1 MDGGCFMFHET
12 MEDGGWKMEDGP
24 LLADIG
30 NTRIHLY
37 NDKEVVH
44 LLPDDAIEQYGAQRV
59 YYISVNR
66 HLESRLKT
74 ETVWENISNRVH
86 IPGEYDTMGVDRRAL
101 CLSHDNGVFVD
112 AGSAITVDVME
123 RGIYKGGFIYPGL
136 SAMLESYAR
145 ISPALETGLDS
156 DISLTELPRTTKG
169 QISYG
174 IIAPIKTLIE
184 TLSCGKPLYVT
195 GGDGRTVSG
204 FFANAVYDEMLVF
217 KGMVHALRGSEEE
230 KN

>member
-1 MDGGCFMFHET
+1 MFHET
-12 MEDGGWKMEDGP
+12 LENGKWKIEDGS
-24 LLADIG
+24 LLADVG
-30 NTRIHLY
+30 NSRIHIY
-37 NDKEVVH
+37 DGKSVEH
-44 LLPDDAIEQYGAQRV
+44 LLPDEAIERFGRKRV
-59 YYISVNR
+59 LYTSVNH

-74 ETVWENISNRVH
+74 ATVWKNISDMVH

-136 SAMLESYAR
+136 KALLESYAR
-145 ISPALETGLDS
+145 ISPVLDTVLDT

-184 TLSCGKPLYVT
+184 TLSQSKPLYIT
-195 GGDGRTVSG
+195 GGDGETIAG
-204 FFANAVYDEMLVF
+204 FFANAVYDETLVF
-217 KGMVHALRGSEEE
+217 KGMVHALRAGVR
-230 KN
+230 N

>member
-1 MDGGCFMFHET
+1 MFHET
-12 MEDGGWKMEDGP
+12 MEDGGWKMEDGS
-24 LLADIG
+24 LLADVG
-30 NTRIHLY
+30 NSRIHLY
-37 NDKEVVH
+37 DGKEVVH
-44 LLPDDAIEQYGAQRV
+44 LLPDDAIEQYGAQRL
-59 YYISVNR
+59 YYISVNH

-74 ETVWENISNRVH
+74 ETVWENISNKIH

-136 SAMLESYAR
+136 KALLESYAR
-145 ISPALETGLDS
+145 ISPVLDTVLDT

-184 TLSCGKPLYVT
+184 TLSQSKPLYIT
-195 GGDGRTVSG
+195 GGDGEIIAG
-204 FFANAVYDEMLVF
+204 FFANAMYDETLVF
-217 KGMVHALRGSEEE
+217 KGMVHALRAGVR
-230 KN
+230 N